1 MGGKNQYESDL
12 NAPQLNKR
20 RTNKNSNGV
29 FHKQEQRAE
38 GSQDIAEEI
47 EIGKRKTF
55 PTSY

>member
-1 MGGKNQYESDL
+1 MDGKNQYESDL

-38 GSQDIAEEI
+38 S
-47 EIGKRKTF
+47 R
-55 PTSY
+55 YC